1 MDPITMTF
9 LIVGGVGL
17 AIVLI
22 SIVVGDFLHF
32 LNFDADGPFS
42 LPAICA
48 FISGGGFG
56 GAIAASTINGRL
68 DTAPTVLISLAA
80 GLVLALPLSWATV
93 RFARGLMRMNTDK
106 TPEGS
111 DLLGTLG
118 TVVTS
123 IPATGYGEVRI
134 HVHGQSMKFNA
145 RSEIPL
151 VAGTPIYVIGTPTAT
166 SVEVVSTADPST
178 DL

>member
-1 MDPITMTF
+1 MDSITLTF

-17 AIVLI
+17 AIVLLSLI
-22 SIVVGDFLHF
+22 VGDFLHF

-56 GAIAASTINGRL
+56 GAIAASVINGRL
-68 DTAPTVLISLAA
+68 STTPTVLISGAA
-80 GLVLALPLSWATV
+80 GLVLAIPLSWATI
-93 RFARGLMRMNTDK
+93 RLARGLMTMNTDK

-111 DLLGTLG
+111 DLLGSLG

-134 HVHGQSMKFNA
+134 GVHGQSMKFNA
-145 RSEIPL
+145 RSEIALP
-151 VAGTPIYVIGTPTAT
+151 VGTPIYVVSTPTPT
-166 SVEVVSTADPST
+166 SVEVVSTADYSNP
-178 DL
+178 L

>member
-1 MDPITMTF
+1 MDPITLTF

-32 LNFDADGPFS
+32 LSFDADGPFS

-56 GAIAASTINGRL
+56 GAIAASVINGRL
-68 DTAPTVLISLAA
+68 DTAPTVLISLLA
-80 GLVLALPLSWATV
+80 GLLLAIPLSWATI

-123 IPATGYGEVRI
+123 IPATGYGEVRLR
-134 HVHGQSMKFNA
+134 VHGQSIKFNA
-145 RSEIPL
+145 RSEVPL
-151 VAGTPIYVIGTPTAT
+151 GVGTPVFVIATPSAT
-166 SVEVVSTADPST
+166 SVEVVSTADKIPEI
-178 DL
+178 